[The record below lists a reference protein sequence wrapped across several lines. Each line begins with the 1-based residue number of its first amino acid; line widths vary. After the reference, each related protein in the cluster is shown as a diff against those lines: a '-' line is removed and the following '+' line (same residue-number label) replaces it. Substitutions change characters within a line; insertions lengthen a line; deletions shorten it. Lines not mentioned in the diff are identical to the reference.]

1 MQCNEKDK
9 KELGKAAEDELIAI
23 LENWIDKWEQDL
35 EVTLVLGFMVMNR
48 NSYNILGGRMVIYPE
63 NYENAK
69 IHLNA
74 LQNYCEGLKETT

>member
-1 MQCNEKDK
+1 MQGNEKDK

-23 LENWIDKWEQDL
+23 LENWIDKWEQDF

-48 NSYNILGGRMVIYPE
+48 NSFDILGGRMVIYPE

>member
-1 MQCNEKDK
+1 VQCNEKDK

-48 NSYNILGGRMVIYPE
+48 NSYDILGGRMVIYPE
-63 NYENAK
+63 NYENAR